1 MISAIKQPKSVNMQ
15 ITARKY
21 KKFSFLNGI
30 LNAFLIAC
38 AIIWIFPF
46 YWALSCSFKTEY
58 EMFKIPPEWLPL
70 NPTLDNYRELF
81 AKTHALGWGFNSL
94 FVAVVSMV
102 LVCIFG
108 CMAGYSFSKLKFRG
122 MGVLFTL
129 MVASM
134 MLPKYVL
141 LVPLF
146 RMMKAFSWLD
156 KYEGLIIPEV
166 AISIPFGVFMMRQF
180 IHSIPNE
187 LVESGKI
194 DGCTQMGIFMKIIL
208 PLTKPAMAA
217 LAIFTFVRS
226 WNDYMWQMIVVKSN
240 AMKTLPLGI
249 AGLQQELLVQYSQ
262 VMAGAIL
269 SAFPL
274 ILVFI
279 AFQQYF
285 TRGLTMGAVKG

>member
-1 MISAIKQPKSVNMQ
+1 MLSAIKKINPAVFSVLNKN
-15 ITARKY
+15 R
-21 KKFSFLNGI
+21 KKFNPLNVM
-30 LNAFLIAC
+30 LNTFLILST
-38 AIIWIFPF
+38 IVWLFPF

-58 EMFKIPPEWLPL
+58 EMFKIPPEWFPL
-70 NPTLDNYRELF
+70 KPTLDNYMELF
-81 AKTHALGWGFNSL
+81 AKTHALQWGFNSF
-94 FVAVVSMV
+94 FVAIVSMI

-122 MGVLFTL
+122 MGVMFTL

-146 RMMKAFSWLD
+146 RMMKNFSWLD
-156 KYEGLIIPEV
+156 KFEGLIIPEV
-166 AISIPFGVFMMRQF
+166 AICLPFGVFMMRQF

-194 DGCTQMGIFMKIIL
+194 DGCNPMGIFVKIIL

-226 WNDYMWQMIVVKSN
+226 WNDFMWQMIVVKSN
-240 AMKTLPLGI
+240 GMKTLPLGI

-269 SAFPL
+269 SSLPL
-274 ILVFI
+274 IVIFI
-279 AFQQYF
+279 IFQQYF